1 MMRRPRRSPLFPY
14 PTFFG
19 PRRTPLV
26 PSTSIWYS
34 FGRELRA
41 GGAIASRR
49 NRLPPSAEV
58 GRRKALAAAAS
69 SFFVAAASGRSEE
82 RRVGEEGR
90 SRWSPDYLKKKKKH
104 IIVKVVLIKCI
115 NLSRHGL
122 SRLIITLNS

>member
-82 RRVGEEGR
+82 HTSEIQSQPNLVCRLLLARTNTGSGDGVIFHRFLTFHASDKTFPWR
-90 SRWSPDYLKKKKKH
+90 S
-104 IIVKVVLIKCI
+104 C
-115 NLSRHGL
+115 
-122 SRLIITLNS
+122 